1 MIWVSLMLGIFNES
15 KALHATCEVIY
26 GSLEQDLAMSSYA
39 DDVSRISLGQCNW
52 ARYLGERVHYA
63 GRTHEEVA
71 LRLQASKGAWTRM
84 GSFWF
89 RPGATRSKLLVYKAL
104 VQSTLLSGIEVLV
117 VEKQKISK
125 STGSFCVQDGSCF
138 KDVLATRN
146 YKVVAACGIQH
157 VPRKQFARCW
167 DCAQLILSSECE
179 D

>member
-1 MIWVSLMLGIFNES
+1 MKMIWVSLMLGIFNES

-84 GSFWF
+84 GSFWL
-89 RPGATRSKLLVYKAL
+89 RPGATGSKLLVYKAL

-117 VEKQKISK
+117 LDKQKYQQVHRFILRTGRKLLQGRAGDKELQSDGRVLYTACSSK
-125 STGSFCVQDGSCF
+125 AVCKMLG
-138 KDVLATRN
+138 
-146 YKVVAACGIQH
+146 
-157 VPRKQFARCW
+157 
-167 DCAQLILSSECE
+167 LSSS
-179 D
+179 